1 MLPTAG
7 SSIQASSPF
16 QVKCPVVPGGFRSS
30 GHLTNM
36 AVRFLTF
43 IILALFAG
51 SAIAA
56 DPVPVTVQRL
66 GDLLVDKELRAPATV
81 ISANR
86 AVVTSEVTAL
96 IKDVPVDVGDTLR
109 KGDTLVVLDDDNNRL
124 MLAQAKARL
133 AALKAQIARAK
144 YRLNK
149 AEELL
154 EKNFISDDELLE
166 RQTDLA
172 VFEANLQEQEV
183 LISIQALALSR
194 TSIKSPFDAAVVER
208 QAQVGSYAM
217 PGTALMTIVQIDG
230 REIDAE
236 IDPRYAVQLPAVSE
250 LRFVSQG
257 REWRVELSRLSS
269 VIETDTR
276 ILRARFKFAGDPAPI
291 GLTGELVWNEA
302 TGLVPVAQIVQRGT
316 SLGVFVAAIDT
327 ARFVPIAGAQEGRPA
342 LVDLPPDTL
351 IVVRGQARLQDGDT
365 LSISRE

>member
-1 MLPTAG
+1 
-7 SSIQASSPF
+7 
-16 QVKCPVVPGGFRSS
+16 
-30 GHLTNM
+30 M
-36 AVRFLTF
+36 AIRFLIF
-43 IILALFAG
+43 IILALGAA

-66 GDLLVDKELRAPATV
+66 GDLLIDKELRAPATV

-109 KGDTLVVLDDDNNRL
+109 KGDTLVILDDDNNRL

-133 AALKAQIARAK
+133 AALKAQIAQAK

-154 EKNFISDDELLE
+154 EKNFVSDDELLA

-172 VFEANLQEQEV
+172 VFEASHQEQEV
-183 LISIQALALSR
+183 FISIQELALSR
-194 TSIKSPFDAAVVER
+194 TRIKAPFDAAVVER

-217 PGTALMTIVQIDG
+217 PGTALMTIVQTDG

-236 IDPRYAVQLPAVSE
+236 IDPRYAVHLPAVSD

-257 REWRVELSRLSS
+257 REWHVQLSRLSS

-276 ILRARFKFAGDPAPI
+276 ILRARLKFAGDPAPI
-291 GLTGELVWNEA
+291 GLTGELVWKEA

-316 SLGVFVAAIDT
+316 VLGVFVANSDIAH
-327 ARFVPIAGAQEGRPA
+327 FVPIPGAQEGRPA
-342 LVDLPPDTL
+342 LVDLSPDTL
-351 IVVRGQARLQDGDT
+351 IVVRGQARLQDGDAV
-365 LSISRE
+365 SISRE

>member
-1 MLPTAG
+1 
-7 SSIQASSPF
+7 
-16 QVKCPVVPGGFRSS
+16 
-30 GHLTNM
+30 M
-36 AVRFLTF
+36 AIRFLIF
-43 IILALFAG
+43 IILALGAG

-66 GDLLVDKELRAPATV
+66 GDLLIDKELRAPATV

-109 KGDTLVVLDDDNNRL
+109 KGDTLVILDDDNNRL

-172 VFEANLQEQEV
+172 VFEANHQEQEV

-217 PGTALMTIVQIDG
+217 PGTALMTIVQTDG

-236 IDPRYAVQLPAVSE
+236 IDPRYAVHLPAVSD

-257 REWRVELSRLSS
+257 REWHVQLSRLSS

-276 ILRARFKFAGDPAPI
+276 ILRARLKFAGDPAPI

-316 SLGVFVAAIDT
+316 VLGVFVANSDT
-327 ARFVPIAGAQEGRPA
+327 VRFVPIPGAQEGRPA
-342 LVDLPPDTL
+342 LVDLSPDTL
-351 IVVRGQARLQDGDT
+351 IVVRGQARLQDGDAV
-365 LSISRE
+365 SISRE

>member
-1 MLPTAG
+1 
-7 SSIQASSPF
+7 
-16 QVKCPVVPGGFRSS
+16 
-30 GHLTNM
+30 M
-36 AVRFLTF
+36 AIRFLVF
-43 IILALFAG
+43 IILALVAG
-51 SAIAA
+51 GTIAA

-66 GDLLVDKELRAPATV
+66 ADLLVDKELRAPATV

-96 IKDVPVDVGDTLR
+96 IKAVPVDVGDTLR

-124 MLAQAKARL
+124 MLAQTKARL
-133 AALKAQIARAK
+133 AALKAQISRAK

-154 EKNFISDDELLE
+154 EKNFISDDELIA

-172 VFEANLQEQEV
+172 VFEANYQEQEV

-236 IDPRYAVQLPAVSE
+236 IDPRYAVQLPAVSD
-250 LRFVSQG
+250 LHFVSQG

-302 TGLVPVAQIVQRGT
+302 TGLMPVAKIVQRGT
-316 SLGVFVAAIDT
+316 VLGVFVANSDT
-327 ARFVPIAGAQEGRPA
+327 VRFVPIPGAQEGRPA
-342 LVDLPPDTL
+342 LVDLSPDTL
-351 IVVRGQARLQDGDT
+351 IVVRGQARLQDGDAV
-365 LSISRE
+365 SISRE

>member
-1 MLPTAG
+1 MA
-7 SSIQASSPF
+7 IR
-16 QVKCPVVPGGFRSS
+16 FRI
-30 GHLTNM
+30 
-36 AVRFLTF
+36 F
-43 IILALFAG
+43 IILALGAG

-66 GDLLVDKELRAPATV
+66 GDLLIDKELRAPATV

-109 KGDTLVVLDDDNNRL
+109 KGDTLVILDDDNNRL

-133 AALKAQIARAK
+133 AALKAQIAQAK

-154 EKNFISDDELLE
+154 EKNFVSDDELLA

-172 VFEANLQEQEV
+172 VFEASHQEQEV
-183 LISIQALALSR
+183 FINIQELALSR
-194 TSIKSPFDAAVVER
+194 TRIKAPFDAAVVDR

-217 PGTALMTIVQIDG
+217 PGTALMTIVQTDG

-236 IDPRYAVQLPAVSE
+236 IDPRYAVHLPAVSD

-257 REWRVELSRLSS
+257 REWHVQLSRLSS

-276 ILRARFKFAGDPAPI
+276 ILRARLKFAGDPAPI

-316 SLGVFVAAIDT
+316 VLGVFVANSDT
-327 ARFVPIAGAQEGRPA
+327 VRFVPIPGAQEGRPA
-342 LVDLPPDTL
+342 LVDLSPDTL
-351 IVVRGQARLQDGDT
+351 IVVRGQARLQDGDAV
-365 LSISRE
+365 SISRE

>member
-1 MLPTAG
+1 
-7 SSIQASSPF
+7 
-16 QVKCPVVPGGFRSS
+16 
-30 GHLTNM
+30 M
-36 AVRFLTF
+36 AIRFLIF
-43 IILALFAG
+43 IILALGAG
-51 SAIAA
+51 SVIAA

-66 GDLLVDKELRAPATV
+66 GDLLIDKELRAPATV

-109 KGDTLVVLDDDNNRL
+109 KGDTLVILDDDNNRL

-133 AALKAQIARAK
+133 AALKAQIAQAK

-154 EKNFISDDELLE
+154 EKNFVSDDELLA

-172 VFEANLQEQEV
+172 VFESSHQEQEV
-183 LISIQALALSR
+183 FISIQELALSR
-194 TSIKSPFDAAVVER
+194 TRIKAPFDAAVVER

-217 PGTALMTIVQIDG
+217 PGTALMTIVQTDG

-236 IDPRYAVQLPAVSE
+236 IDPRYAVHLPAVSD

-257 REWRVELSRLSS
+257 REWHVQLSRLSS

-276 ILRARFKFAGDPAPI
+276 ILRARLKFAGDPAPI
-291 GLTGELVWNEA
+291 GLTGELVWKEA

-316 SLGVFVAAIDT
+316 VLGVFVANSDIAH
-327 ARFVPIAGAQEGRPA
+327 FVPIPGAQEGRPA
-342 LVDLPPDTL
+342 LVDLSPDTL
-351 IVVRGQARLQDGDT
+351 IVVRGQARLQDGDAV
-365 LSISRE
+365 SISRE